1 MSTHKQKLYA
11 LCRDHVQRRIQDIS
25 QALEEVKESAN
36 EETKSTAGDKYET
49 ARAMAQNEMEKLN
62 AQLQEN
68 RKLQQVLEQID
79 PLRSAPIIQLGSAVR
94 TTQGNF
100 YIAVSAGAL
109 GEGKEAYF
117 AISPASPIGTL
128 LIGRKVGDEFQFNK
142 KTYRIDSVE

>member
-11 LCRDHVQRRIQDIS
+11 LCQEHVQRRIQDIS
-25 QALEEVKESAN
+25 QALKEVQQSAD
-36 EETKSTAGDKYET
+36 EETKSSAGDKYET

-79 PLRSAPIIQLGSAVR
+79 PLRGAPVIQLGSAVK

-109 GEGKEAYF
+109 GQGKEVCY
-117 AISPASPIGTL
+117 AISPASPIGARL
-128 LIGRKVGDEFQFNK
+128 MGQKAGYEFQFNQ
-142 KTYRIDSVE
+142 KTYRIESVE

>member
-11 LCRDHVQRRIQDIS
+11 LCQEHVQRRIQDIS
-25 QALEEVKESAN
+25 QALKEVQQSAD

-79 PLRSAPIIQLGSAVR
+79 PLRGAPVIQLGSAVK

-109 GEGKEAYF
+109 GQGKEAYY
-117 AISPASPIGTL
+117 AISPASPIGTRL
-128 LIGRKVGDEFQFNK
+128 MGQKVGSEFQFNQ
-142 KTYRIDSVE
+142 KTYRIEAVD

>member
-11 LCRDHVQRRIQDIS
+11 LCLEHVQRRVQDIS
-25 QALEEVKESAN
+25 QALKEVQQSAD

-79 PLRSAPIIQLGSAVR
+79 PFRSAPVIQLGSAVK

-100 YIAVSAGAL
+100 YISVSAGAL
-109 GEGKEAYF
+109 GQGKEAYY
-117 AISPASPIGTL
+117 AISPASPIGTRL
-128 LIGRKVGDEFQFNK
+128 MGQKVGGEFQFNQ
-142 KTYRIDSVE
+142 KTYRIESVE

>member
-11 LCRDHVQRRIQDIS
+11 LCQDHVQRRIRDIS
-25 QALEEVKESAN
+25 QALEEVQQSAH

-68 RKLQQVLEQID
+68 KKLQQILEQID
-79 PLRSAPIIQLGSAVR
+79 PRRSTPVIQLGSAVR

-100 YIAVSAGAL
+100 YIAVSAGVL
-109 GEGKEAYF
+109 GQDKEAYF
-117 AISPASPIGTL
+117 AVSPASPIGTRL
-128 LIGRKVGDEFQFNK
+128 MGQKAGDEFQFNQR
-142 KTYRIDSVE
+142 TYRIELVE

>member
-11 LCRDHVQRRIQDIS
+11 LCQDHVQRRIRDIS
-25 QALEEVKESAN
+25 QALEEVQQSAH

-68 RKLQQVLEQID
+68 KKLQQILEQID
-79 PLRSAPIIQLGSAVR
+79 PRRSAPVIQLGSAVR

-109 GEGKEAYF
+109 GQGKDAYF
-117 AISPASPIGTL
+117 AVSLASPIGTRL
-128 LIGRKVGDEFQFNK
+128 MGQKAGDEFQFNQR
-142 KTYRIDSVE
+142 TYRIELVE